1 METHAG
7 TGSHVARSGPSH
19 ATGRRAGRSGGQR
32 TKCSIGRSTRRVE
45 QAHGAAE
52 LKLVTA
58 AGILVLTTAC
68 VCQAGHAQEPP
79 ATPPSAPAAPSP
91 NSAPNA
97 APNSEQKSGTGE
109 SASPAQTA
117 PPSPANSQA
126 TAQTTSPAVAYQIS
140 GSVRSAKT
148 PLPGVTVTA
157 TNTLT
162 GKKFLT
168 VTAPDGTFSLAGIP
182 RGRYVVRVE
191 FMGFATATQEV
202 VLNPTNTS
210 GKVDAELLLASR
222 QDQQANSANAALTT
236 AGRGFQ
242 SMAMDSALSALSGD
256 ALPTG
261 TGGQAASSGDIA
273 TLPLNGGGADAP
285 TESVSISGAQ
295 GRTQDFGSGNED
307 ELQQRIQEFRER
319 AQRDGLLG
327 GGGGL
332 GGAGGGPGGG
342 GIFSL
347 GRLPQGFN
355 VNQPH
360 GFLYFN
366 DDNSVLDA
374 APYGLLGHTSEKAS
388 YNQARFGANVGGPL
402 NIPHIFN
409 GGNKTF
415 FFLGWNGTRGSTP
428 YDSFSNVPTMAER
441 TGDFSALLGA
451 PVLGPTGAQ
460 VINQC
465 TGQPVLSGQ
474 IFDPATTRV
483 VNGQTCSDP
492 FPGNMISTPL
502 STSALSLLNFIPV
515 PNGPGTSQ
523 NFHFVTSDES
533 NSDAVSLRLIH
544 NFAAGGGPVLGL
556 GGGGGRG
563 GG

>member
-32 TKCSIGRSTRRVE
+32 TKGSIGRSTRRVE

-191 FMGFATATQEV
+191 FMGFASATQEV

-222 QDQQANSANAALTT
+222 QQQQSNTANAALTA

-242 SMAMDSALSALSGD
+242 SMAMDSTLSALSGG
-256 ALPTG
+256 ALPT
-261 TGGQAASSGDIA
+261 GQAASSGDIA
-273 TLPLNGGGADAP
+273 TLPLPGAGADAP
-285 TESVSISGAQ
+285 TESVSITGAQ

-307 ELQQRIQEFRER
+307 ELQQRVQEFRER
-319 AQRDGLLG
+319 AQREGLFG
-327 GGGGL
+327 GGGGP
-332 GGAGGGPGGG
+332 GGGGPGGG
-342 GIFSL
+342 GIFTL
-347 GRLPQGFN
+347 GRLPQGLN

-366 DDNSVLDA
+366 DDNAALDA
-374 APYGLLGHTSEKAS
+374 APYALLGRPSEKAD
-388 YNQARFGANVGGPL
+388 YNQAKFGANIGGPL
-402 NIPHIFN
+402 NIP
-409 GGNKTF
+409 K
-415 FFLGWNGTRGSTP
+415 
-428 YDSFSNVPTMAER
+428 
-441 TGDFSALLGA
+441 
-451 PVLGPTGAQ
+451 
-460 VINQC
+460 
-465 TGQPVLSGQ
+465 
-474 IFDPATTRV
+474 
-483 VNGQTCSDP
+483 
-492 FPGNMISTPL
+492 
-502 STSALSLLNFIPV
+502 
-515 PNGPGTSQ
+515 
-523 NFHFVTSDES
+523 
-533 NSDAVSLRLIH
+533 
-544 NFAAGGGPVLGL
+544 
-556 GGGGGRG
+556 
-563 GG
+563 